1 MTLLF
6 TYWKQLAV
14 GALIVV
20 IFLFGWYKGSSSKQL
35 EFDAFKQEIAIQ
47 AAIAEK
53 EYQDSLIKQETISK
67 NITKGYADA
76 VNKLKK
82 HYASASHATSV
93 RVLNN
98 NTSGSEVSN
107 LSNTS
112 TGVDENTEDFVPNSF
127 GGQDLVLHC
136 SQDVLQLL
144 FLQKWVE
151 EQLK

>member
-1 MTLLF
+1 MTLLL
-6 TYWKQLAV
+6 TYWKQFAMLALFLAGV
-14 GALIVV
+14 YLGYSYEHAKFETFVAKVETQAKVAEALV
-20 IFLFGWYKGSSSKQL
+20 
-35 EFDAFKQEIAIQ
+35 
-47 AAIAEK
+47 AEK
-53 EYQDSLIKQETISK
+53 EKRQKAISE
-67 NITKGYADA
+67 NITKEYANA
-76 VNKLKK
+76 VNKIKK
-82 HYASASHATSV
+82 HYASVSLATSV

-98 NTSGSEVSN
+98 NTSGSEVSH

-151 EQLK
+151 EQLKY